1 VRATASFSQEPFTF
15 VEGFRRR
22 ADDPNVIEV
31 SRTSSPRSV
40 RRWIATVGVLATVA
54 ATTIVTLAMPAPA
67 SAVAD
72 NDWLGIVNTYR
83 AMSGLAPVGENGGWS
98 AQAKDH
104 SCYMLQNGI
113 SHDEVP
119 GRPGYTAGGDIAGN
133 SGNVA
138 VSSSSSAQARNHIDL
153 WMTGPFHAIGIL
165 RHNLAVS
172 GFGLCNQDNTPTPW
186 HSGGTLDVV
195 RGIDSSRARPATPI
209 TFPGNGA
216 TVPLNRFVTEFPNPM
231 TFCGWTGN
239 AGLPLIVM
247 MPNKVSSAQATIT
260 GPNGPVGT
268 CTLHAGNTGSDAT
281 ARSILDGDNAVV
293 VMPRDIL
300 ANGSYSVN
308 VTSNGGAA
316 SWTFNVDTAAGLAA
330 TPPKPPP
337 APDTAPSAAAVDF
350 EPVDP
355 FRLVDTRDGQGARR
369 IGAGQTVRIKAA
381 GTDVTALSANFVA
394 VNPSGPGHLTVYNC
408 TSKVPEVSTLGY
420 APGAVTAN
428 QAIVPL
434 SKGEMCIYAHQ
445 AVDVV
450 VDVNGFY
457 RNGEASAQFTPVNP
471 ARLYDTRTGG
481 GRLRAGQERK
491 VRITGTVGGPPVGVD
506 AVSMNVTAVG
516 GSGPGHLQVYPCGA
530 KSSLETSTINYAPG
544 EARPNTVV
552 VRTDDQG
559 QVCLKSVQD
568 LDVAIDYTGHFA
580 AGNGYEFTALNPI
593 RLFDSRTPSGA
604 LNEVTGGQ
612 RLRAG
617 QVVRLAIAGSRG
629 IPADAKAASVN
640 LTVTQST
647 EGLHVT
653 AFPCGK
659 LPATSS
665 LNVAPGQ
672 TVANGAMV
680 KLSGAGE
687 LCVYALRDVHLIV
700 DISGVWS

>member
-1 VRATASFSQEPFTF
+1 
-15 VEGFRRR
+15 
-22 ADDPNVIEV
+22 VIEV
-31 SRTSSPRSV
+31 SRTSSPRST
-40 RRWIATVGVLATVA
+40 RGWIASATAVATVA
-54 ATTIVTLAMPAPA
+54 VSAIVTLAMPTPA
-67 SAVAD
+67 SAVDD

-83 AMSGLAPVGENGGWS
+83 AMSGLAPVGEDGGWS
-98 AQAKDH
+98 AQARDH

-119 GRPGYTAGGDIAGN
+119 GLPGYTPGGDIAGN
-133 SGNVA
+133 NGNVA
-138 VSSSSSAQARNHIDL
+138 VSSSTSAQARNHIDL

-172 GFGLCNQDNTPTPW
+172 GFGLCNQASAPTPW
-186 HSGGTLDVV
+186 RSGGTLDVV
-195 RGIDSSRARPATPI
+195 RGIDSSRPRPGMPI

-216 TVPLNRFVTEFPNPM
+216 TVPLNRFITEFPNPM

-247 MPNKVSSAQATIT
+247 MPDKVSSASATIT

-281 ARSILDGDNAVV
+281 ARAILDGDNAVV

-300 ANGSYSVN
+300 ANGTYSVN
-308 VTSNGGAA
+308 VNSNGGAA
-316 SWTFNVDTAAGLAA
+316 SWSFNVDTSAGLST
-330 TPPKPPP
+330 TPQPV
-337 APDTAPSAAAVDF
+337 PDTKPTAAAVDF

-355 FRLVDTRDGQGARR
+355 FRLVDTRKGQGAHRL
-369 IGAGQTVRIKAA
+369 GAGQTVRIKAA

-408 TSKVPEVSTLGY
+408 TNEVPEVSTLGY

-434 SKGEMCIYAHQ
+434 SNGEMCIYAHE

-457 RNGEASAQFTPVNP
+457 RNGKQSAEFTPVDP
-471 ARLYDTRTGG
+471 ARLYDTRPGG
-481 GRLRAGQERK
+481 DRLRAGEERK

-506 AVSMNVTAVG
+506 AVSLNVTAVG

-530 KSSLETSTINYAPG
+530 TSALETSTINYAPA

-552 VRTDDQG
+552 VGTDDQG
-559 QVCLKSVQD
+559 QICLKSLQD
-568 LDVAIDYTGHFA
+568 LDVAIDYTGHFVV
-580 AGNGYEFTALNPI
+580 GSGYQFTALNPI
-593 RLFDSRTPSGA
+593 RLFDSRKPTGA
-604 LNEVTGGQ
+604 TNEVTGGQ
-612 RLRAG
+612 KVRAG
-617 QVVRLAIAGSRG
+617 QVVRLGIAGVRG

-653 AFPCGK
+653 AFPCGNV
-659 LPATSS
+659 PSTSS

-687 LCVYALRDVHLIV
+687 LCVFAFRDVHLIV
-700 DISGVWS
+700 DIGGVWS

>member
-1 VRATASFSQEPFTF
+1 
-15 VEGFRRR
+15 
-22 ADDPNVIEV
+22 VIEV
-31 SRTSSPRSV
+31 SRPSSPRSV
-40 RRWIATVGVLATVA
+40 RRWTAFASIVSTVVV
-54 ATTIVTLAMPAPA
+54 TTIVALATPAPV

-72 NDWLGIVNTYR
+72 DDWLGIVNTYR
-83 AMSGLAPVGENGGWS
+83 AMSGLAPVSENGGFS
-98 AQAKDH
+98 AQARDH

-113 SHDEVP
+113 AHDEIP
-119 GRPGYTAGGDIAGN
+119 GAPGYTPGGDIAGN

-138 VSSSSSAQARNHIDL
+138 VSSSVSAQARNHIDL

-172 GFGLCNQDNTPTPW
+172 GFGLCNQASTPTPW

-195 RGIDSSRARPATPI
+195 RGIDGARPRPSTPI

-231 TFCGWTGN
+231 TFCGWSGN

-247 MPNKVSSAQATIT
+247 MPNKVSSASATIT

-268 CTLHAGNTGSDAT
+268 CTLHAGNTGSDPT

-300 ANGSYSVN
+300 ANGTYQVN
-308 VTSNGGAA
+308 VNSNGGAA
-316 SWTFNVDTAAGLAA
+316 SWSFNVDTSAGLSVA
-330 TPPKPPP
+330 PQPV
-337 APDTAPSAAAVDF
+337 PDTAPSAAAVNF

-355 FRLVDTRDGQGARR
+355 FRLVDTRKGQGAHRL
-369 IGAGQTVRIKAA
+369 GAGQTVRIKVGGSDVAA
-381 GTDVTALSANFVA
+381 VSANFVA
-394 VNPSGPGHLTVYNC
+394 VNPSGPGHLTVFNC
-408 TSKVPEVSTLGY
+408 AGDVPEVSTLGY
-420 APGAVTAN
+420 SPGSVTAN

-434 SKGEMCIYAHQ
+434 GNGDMCMYAHA

-450 VDVNGFY
+450 IDVNGFY
-457 RNGEASAQFTPVNP
+457 RDGKQAAEFTPVDP
-471 ARLYDTRTGG
+471 ARLYDTRTGA
-481 GRLRAGQERK
+481 GRLAAGEERK
-491 VRITGTVGGPPVGVD
+491 VRITGTVGGPPVGAN
-506 AVSMNVTAVG
+506 AVSLNVTAIEG
-516 GSGPGHLQVYPCGA
+516 AGPGHLQVYPCGA
-530 KSSLETSTINYAPG
+530 QSALETSTINYGPA

-552 VRTDDQG
+552 VGTDDQG
-559 QVCLKSVQD
+559 QVCLKSLQD
-568 LDVAIDYTGHFA
+568 LDVAIDYTGHFSI
-580 AGNGYEFTALNPI
+580 GSGYEFTALNPI
-593 RLFDSRTPSGA
+593 RLFDSRKPTGA

-612 RLRAG
+612 KIRAG
-617 QVVRLAIAGSRG
+617 QVVRLSIAGKRG
-629 IPADAKAASVN
+629 IPANAKAASVN

-653 AFPCGK
+653 VFPCGK
-659 LPATSS
+659 VPSTSN
-665 LNVAPGQ
+665 LNVGPGQ

-687 LCVYALRDVHLIV
+687 LCVQAYRDVHLIV